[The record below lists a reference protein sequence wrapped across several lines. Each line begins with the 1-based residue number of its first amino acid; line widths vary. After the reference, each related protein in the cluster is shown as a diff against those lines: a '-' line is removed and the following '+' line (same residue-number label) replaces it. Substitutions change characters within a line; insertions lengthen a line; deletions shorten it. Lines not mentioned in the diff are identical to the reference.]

1 MINAQDAAATDRHI
15 FAVDQDRPT
24 ADRLTADLD
33 TDSSSTANI
42 SAASSFIVSR
52 EGKD

>member
-1 MINAQDAAATDRHI
+1 MINAQGAAATDRHT

-24 ADRLTADLD
+24 ADLD
-33 TDSSSTANI
+33 TDSSPTANI